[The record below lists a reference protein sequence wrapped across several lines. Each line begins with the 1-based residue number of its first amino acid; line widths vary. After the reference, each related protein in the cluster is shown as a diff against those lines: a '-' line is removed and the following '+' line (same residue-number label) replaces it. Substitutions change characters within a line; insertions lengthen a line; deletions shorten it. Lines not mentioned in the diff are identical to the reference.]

1 MVIRTKGRFTRP
13 KFSALPQEPEVA
25 TKETVDSLL
34 DLIEFNAEQNP
45 DYVFCIQA
53 SVSRQDDAENAG
65 NASFHGRSI
74 TFRELGAAVS
84 ASAAWLSSLRQLD
97 QHGKP
102 KPLALY
108 LESDVG
114 LFFYLVS
121 LLSLDI
127 PVLLLSARLAPPSVQ
142 HLLHKTGCDTVLVS
156 ARTKPALAGFL
167 DGHVRLETVE
177 PYATFLD
184 GTSGTNGFV
193 RGGQTEPAQQTRTPT
208 SPLILHSSGTTGFP
222 KPITLSPRYPLLYA
236 SCHEFPDDE
245 QVEWTNL
252 STLPLYHGFG
262 LLAPTLSLSIGMTC
276 CFPPSSIIP
285 AGYSTLALLETFDC
299 RSLMTVP
306 SIVGELLSMPPES
319 SSRMLARLRL
329 LEFLAVGGG
338 ALAPDLGSRLR
349 DAGVRLVNHYGVT
362 EIGPIAPIF
371 RPGPD
376 YNWRYLR
383 LRSDTNL
390 QLRPASALGAAAES
404 ASSPPK
410 NNNNN
415 INNNRCR
422 LLGWPVV
429 VGRTMGDDDDT
440 QQPFEIQD
448 DLERNPA
455 APPGRIEVRILGRT
469 DDVIVLK
476 TGEKVQPQQLEAAL
490 HAQPFVQTAV
500 CLGRGQFE
508 VVLLVQPREG
518 IAMGEAEFVDAI
530 WAVVVAVNPTLDRH
544 ARITSRAAIIVKP
557 PHKAVPRT
565 DKGSVSRKMVHE
577 VFADEMRAAYAA
589 MESEAA
595 AAGAAGLGAVIG
607 GGGDVVAGI
616 RKMVRQVFVPDGGGG
631 GDTAD
636 DDEQDLFEL
645 GMDSLQA
652 LRLAR
657 LVNSAVASLQPDRV
671 SGKVAAS
678 TEFIYRHPSIAR
690 LARAVEE
697 LLRHGSSWEAGG
709 GEPGQGRERAH
720 AQMQS
725 LVAQFTAKLS
735 TQTPVVVLL
744 TGATGALGVNLLF
757 QLVKRRDV
765 DKVICVAR
773 PSPDAGASADVGGLS
788 ENSTVSKLRA
798 ALSGASI
805 ALKKHH
811 WNKIETVED
820 AQLQSSPST
829 LSRLALDVTH
839 IVHLAW
845 PMDFRRK
852 LDSFDPHLRMLARLL
867 ELGRRAHAANPA
879 NPERRVRFIFA
890 SSIAAVEQY
899 AGGRKVPE
907 RVMEDPATAAP
918 MGYAEAKWVCE
929 HITAFAA
936 TSLRDEVE
944 PVVVRIGQLSG
955 PEHNQGVWKIGEH
968 IPTLVSVSRKIGAFP
983 LLKGYVSWIP
993 VDRAA
998 RALVDI
1004 LFHSGRVSTPVL
1016 HLENPVR
1023 QPASDVMSLM
1033 AHELGLRGPG
1043 SFLPYDE
1050 WLKRALGTG
1059 SIDSLADFFEHH
1071 FQRLAL
1077 GDVILDTTKSR
1088 RISAT
1093 LRTSSGLTKELLA
1106 KYVRD
1111 WACQGFLKA

>member
-1 MVIRTKGRFTRP
+1 MAGTSRANSPFH
-13 KFSALPQEPEVA
+13 LQ
-25 TKETVDSLL
+25 
-34 DLIEFNAEQNP
+34 
-45 DYVFCIQA
+45 QA
-53 SVSRQDDAENAG
+53 
-65 NASFHGRSI
+65 
-74 TFRELGAAVS
+74 
-84 ASAAWLSSLRQLD
+84 
-97 QHGKP
+97 
-102 KPLALY
+102 
-108 LESDVG
+108 
-114 LFFYLVS
+114 
-121 LLSLDI
+121 
-127 PVLLLSARLAPPSVQ
+127 LLLSARLAPPSVQ
-142 HLLHKTGCDTVLVS
+142 HLLQETGCDTVLVS
-156 ARTKPALAGFL
+156 TRTRPALAGCL

-177 PYATFLD
+177 PYTTFLD
-184 GTSGTNGFV
+184 GTSCTNGFV

-208 SPLILHSSGTTGFP
+208 SPLIFHSSGTTGFP

-236 SCHEFPDDE
+236 SCHEFTDDE

-306 SIVGELLSMPPES
+306 SIVGELLSMPPEI

-338 ALAPDLGSRLR
+338 ALAPDLGSRLS

-383 LRSDTNL
+383 IRSDTNL
-390 QLRPASALGAAAES
+390 QLRPASAPGAAAES
-404 ASSPPK
+404 AISSPK
-410 NNNNN
+410 NNSNNN
-415 INNNRCR
+415 SRCR

-448 DLERNPA
+448 DLERDPT

-490 HAQPFVQTAV
+490 HGQPFVQTAV

-518 IAMGEAEFVDAI
+518 IAMGEAEFVDAV
-530 WAVVVAVNPTLDRH
+530 WGVVTAVNPTLDRH

-577 VFADEMRAAYAA
+577 VFADEMRAAYVA
-589 MESEAA
+589 MESEA

-631 GDTAD
+631 DHTAGN
-636 DDEQDLFEL
+636 DEQDLFEL

-657 LVNSAVASLQPDRV
+657 LVNLAVASLQPDRA
-671 SGKVAAS
+671 SGKIAAS
-678 TEFIYRHPSIAR
+678 AEFIYRHPSIAR
-690 LARAVEE
+690 LAKAVEE
-697 LLRHGSSWEAGG
+697 LLRHESCWEAGG
-709 GEPGQGRERAH
+709 DEPGQGRERAH
-720 AQMQS
+720 AQIQS

-735 TQTPVVVLL
+735 TQAPVVVLL
-744 TGATGALGVNLLF
+744 TGATGALG
-757 QLVKRRDV
+757 
-765 DKVICVAR
+765 
-773 PSPDAGASADVGGLS
+773 
-788 ENSTVSKLRA
+788 LRA

-829 LSRLALDVTH
+829 LSRLALEVTH

-852 LDSFDPHLRMLARLL
+852 LNSFDPHLRMLTRLL

-879 NPERRVRFIFA
+879 NPGRRVRFIFA
-890 SSIAAVEQY
+890 SSIAA
-899 AGGRKVPE
+899 

-918 MGYAEAKWVCE
+918 MGYAEAKWVYE

-936 TSLRDEVE
+936 TAIRDEVE

-955 PEHNQGVWKIGEH
+955 PEHNQGVWKIEEH
-968 IPTLVSVSRKIGAFP
+968 IPTLVSVGRKIGAFP

-1004 LFHSGRVSTPVL
+1004 LFHSGRVDTPVL

-1023 QPASDVMSLM
+1023 QPASDIMSLI

-1050 WLKRALGTG
+1050 WLKRALDTG

-1077 GDVILDTTKSR
+1077 GDVTLDTTKSR

-1106 KYVRD
+1106 KYVHD
-1111 WACQGFLKA
+1111 WACQGF